1 MFLVFKSARELTFLG
16 NDPQSLMSQGST
28 QDVRTQI
35 ESEVNQDLG
44 KQEKKKGVG
53 GGRRHCGGD
62 SSPASRIIGI
72 VFKLAVGIFHFL
84 DRLTS
89 LMV

>member
-1 MFLVFKSARELTFLG
+1 MLLVFKSTRELTFLG
-16 NDPQSLMSQGST
+16 NDPQSLMPQRPT
-28 QDVRTQI
+28 HDVRTQI
-35 ESEVNQDLG
+35 KSEVNQDWENRRKRKEL
-44 KQEKKKGVG
+44 

-62 SSPASRIIGI
+62 SSPASGIIGI